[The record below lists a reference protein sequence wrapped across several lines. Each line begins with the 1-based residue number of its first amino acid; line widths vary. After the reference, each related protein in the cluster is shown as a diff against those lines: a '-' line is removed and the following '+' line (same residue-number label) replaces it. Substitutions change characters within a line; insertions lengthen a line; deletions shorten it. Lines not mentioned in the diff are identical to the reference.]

1 MTKMKMKINPTVSKP
16 TIDRMPKYYRVVKAL
31 NDNGETMV
39 SSSQL
44 SEIMGFTPEQI
55 RKDFSDFG
63 QFGIKGVG
71 YKVDTLKRSIEN
83 ILGLQ
88 YHWNMAI
95 VGIGRL
101 GTALANYKNFPA
113 LGFTVHALF
122 DIDENLIGQKINGV
136 KIYDFAKINDV
147 IKRKIIDIGVIT
159 VPDTQAQ
166 TVADALIK
174 AGIKGI
180 WNFAPTKIQVPP
192 EIHLVNEDIAMGLTL
207 LSYHLSRV

>member
-16 TIDRMPKYYRVVKAL
+16 TISRMPRYYRVIKEL
-31 NDNGETMV
+31 SDNGEKMV

-71 YKVDTLKRSIEN
+71 YSLETLMKSIEN

-101 GTALANYKNFPA
+101 GTALANYKNFQSM
-113 LGFTVHALF
+113 GFTVQALF
-122 DIDENLIGQKINGV
+122 DIDEKLIGQKINGV
-136 KIYDFAKINDV
+136 KVYDFAKINEV
-147 IKRKIIDIGVIT
+147 IKRKIIDIGVIA

-166 TVADALIK
+166 AVADTLIK
-174 AGIKGI
+174 SGVKGI
-180 WNFAPTKIQVPP
+180 WNFAPKKIQVPP
-192 EIHLVNEDIAMGLTL
+192 EIHLVNEDIALGLTL
-207 LSYHLSRV
+207 LSYHLSRE